1 MIFIEMMLKVV
12 YLEKFK
18 FFNVLIFNN
27 FLCPLH
33 KPTQIK
39 FNGQM
44 KYFETGQKDFK
55 TFFPKYFSLSSLF
68 CFGLITTATTTIIF
82 FKSIKKYITIAIIL
96 LYCKIK
102 YFVLTT
108 MTMYLICRGSIVY
121 IEIS

>member
-18 FFNVLIFNN
+18 MFNVLIFNYFFVSITQAHTN
-27 FLCPLH
+27 WK

-55 TFFPKYFSLSSLF
+55 TFFPQ
-68 CFGLITTATTTIIF
+68 
-82 FKSIKKYITIAIIL
+82 IL
-96 LYCKIK
+96 LTIK
-102 YFVLTT
+102 FILFWVNNNSNNNNFKFNILLNYKH
-108 MTMYLICRGSIVY
+108 
-121 IEIS
+121 